1 MPALAELLRKKDA
14 PGNLYKS
21 TVEDTLFFN
30 REQACL
36 VKKIVKI
43 SNKNYNYWISN
54 EVEDKVIDKR
64 FLRQELHA
72 LNDQFDWKMEPIFI
86 YYNNLSFDQ
95 YTRFT
100 MKLGND
106 DLLEGALFKKNK
118 EYYITSMSCFVD
130 PTADVKKLP
139 QSDNI

>member
-1 MPALAELLRKKDA
+1 
-14 PGNLYKS
+14 
-21 TVEDTLFFN
+21 
-30 REQACL
+30 
-36 VKKIVKI
+36 
-43 SNKNYNYWISN
+43 
-54 EVEDKVIDKR
+54 
-64 FLRQELHA
+64 
-72 LNDQFDWKMEPIFI
+72 MEPIFT
-86 YYNNLSFDQ
+86 YYSNLSFDQ

-100 MKLGND
+100 IKLGND